1 MTETRSKLKFGGL
14 LYFVVLSKTGVINNW
29 SVSREHLIV
38 LVKRLLGKLNMIFLI
53 TLHLFPNVVYLSDRV
68 CIESEYKLSEQ
79 VGISDMNM
87 FAGNNMLTHSQI
99 DLVEQLL

>member
-38 LVKRLLGKLNMIFLI
+38 LVKRLLSKLNLIFLI
-53 TLHLFPNVVYLSDRV
+53 ALHLFPNVVYLSNCV

-87 FAGNNMLTHSQI
+87 FAHNNMLTHSQI